1 MRKIISV
8 AIVLLTFGSL
18 IGNPTAT
25 LAQAAGQGG
34 QTLTDVT
41 LKEMLTG
48 LQFEAKPL
56 KHGYLITIKTAD
68 NWSMYIQ
75 LVLSPDKTK
84 LGMNANLGAVANPQ
98 SISAAQWLALLE
110 ANADIDPSVFYFDKA
125 QKKLFIHRVL
135 DNHGI
140 TPGFLKGQIEK
151 FTENLHGTAKLWNFT
166 K

>member
-1 MRKIISV
+1 M
-8 AIVLLTFGSL
+8 
-18 IGNPTAT
+18 
-25 LAQAAGQGG
+25 GQGG
-34 QTLTDVT
+34 QVLTDPT

-48 LQFEAKPL
+48 LHFEAKPL

-68 NWSMYIQ
+68 NWSMFIQ

-98 SISAAQWLALLE
+98 SIPATRWLALLE
-110 ANADIDPSVFYFDKA
+110 ANSDIDPTVFYFDKV

-140 TPGFLKGQIEK
+140 TPEFLKGQIDR
-151 FTENLHGTAKLWNFT
+151 FTENLHGTAKLWDFT